1 MAIDYRKVLTEAA
14 RHIALRED
22 SCGGSSGSSC
32 GTSSSSSWKSGARS
46 NYPKTPKS
54 RPLVQELEGD
64 FFKLNLNKGPVKI
77 TRQTAER
84 LWVELNDF
92 VGLGRKS
99 SFKKTV
105 PPKSRN
111 TRVPVNT
118 WGSSGSCSSG
128 GYSSS
133 C

>member
-22 SCGGSSGSSC
+22 SCGGGSSNSSC
-32 GTSSSSSWKSGARS
+32 GTSSSSRS
-46 NYPKTPKS
+46 ASRT